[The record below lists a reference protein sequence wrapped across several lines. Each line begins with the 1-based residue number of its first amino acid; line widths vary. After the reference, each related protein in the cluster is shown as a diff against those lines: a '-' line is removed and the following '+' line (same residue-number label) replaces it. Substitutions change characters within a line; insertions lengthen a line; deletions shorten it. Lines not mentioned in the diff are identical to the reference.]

1 MSGILV
7 TGASSGLGWAL
18 AQLYAE
24 PGATLH
30 LVARRSDRLRTLA
43 PLLVERGARPVLHEA
58 DVRDRAR
65 MEELAQEIMA
75 SGGPPALIVANAG
88 IRGEEEGNDHKTM
101 ETVFSTNVMGV
112 LNTILPFL
120 PALKKEGRGRIAV
133 VGSLA
138 GYRGLPK
145 AGAYCASKSALSA
158 WTDAIRYEA
167 EPFGVTVSLI
177 NPGYVVTEM
186 TRRNPYPM
194 PFILTAP
201 EAARRIR
208 AGLDRGRARIEFPLP
223 LVLLVRTLALLPPRL
238 GDRLLR
244 LASGR

>member
-1 MSGILV
+1 MSCVLV

-18 AQLYAE
+18 AHLYAE
-24 PGATLH
+24 QGVTLH
-30 LVARRSDRLRTLA
+30 LVARRSDRLRRLA
-43 PLLVERGARPVLHEA
+43 PLLLERGARPVLHEA

-65 MEELAQEIMA
+65 MEALAREVLD
-75 SGGPPALIVANAG
+75 SSGPPALILANAG
-88 IRGEEEGNDHKTM
+88 VRGEEEGNDLRTM

-120 PALKKEGRGRIAV
+120 PVLKREGRGRIAV

-145 AGAYCASKSALSA
+145 AGAYCASKAALSA

-177 NPGYVVTEM
+177 NPGYIVTEM

-208 AGLDRGRARIEFPLP
+208 TGIEKGRARIEFPLP
-223 LVLLVRTLALLPPRL
+223 LALLVRTLALLPPRL

-244 LASGR
+244 LSSGK